1 MKSGIKEYWIV
12 DKEKKKIIQYIF
24 TENRE
29 IDLVNDIY
37 ENEKLISG
45 YFEGL
50 KINLLDIFKVIK

>member
-37 ENEKLISG
+37 ENEKLI
-45 YFEGL
+45 Y
-50 KINLLDIFKVIK
+50 